1 MADASIRILNDTFI
15 NKCNSKAYDKL
26 KHTEAWQDKP
36 WKQFQK
42 IVFRLQK
49 RIYQA
54 SKQGNKS
61 LVHKLQR
68 LLLTSRAAK
77 YLAVRRV
84 SQDNQGKRTPGI
96 DGVALLNAKQKV
108 ALAESLIL
116 DAKAYPIRRILI
128 PKPGKKEYRKL
139 GIPTMRDRAKQAL
152 VKLTL
157 EPEWEAKFEA
167 NSYGFR
173 PGRSSHDAIAA
184 VFSSIKQ
191 LPKYVLDADIEKCF
205 DEISHAY
212 LLDKLSTFSLLRRP
226 FRYKR
231 MKTLI
236 SGSFFEC

>member
-1 MADASIRILNDTFI
+1 MADANIQVLNDTFI

-61 LVHKLQR
+61 LVHKLQK

-96 DGVALLNAKQKV
+96 DGVALLSAKQKV

-116 DAKAYPIRRILI
+116 DAKANPIRRILI

-139 GIPTMRDRAKQAL
+139 GIPITCSYCTSYNRLREKEGWKAGCPCSTSIP
-152 VKLTL
+152 LTSFRSVAFPTL
-157 EPEWEAKFEA
+157 AFGLSKFF
-167 NSYGFR
+167 NK
-173 PGRSSHDAIAA
+173 I
-184 VFSSIKQ
+184 
-191 LPKYVLDADIEKCF
+191 
-205 DEISHAY
+205 
-212 LLDKLSTFSLLRRP
+212 
-226 FRYKR
+226 
-231 MKTLI
+231 
-236 SGSFFEC
+236 